1 MTKSINKY
9 SMAPRTERYY
19 EKRHDKSLGSPKDI
33 RFVIYD
39 HEMWQ
44 LCLNHINESDLVA
57 DYGSGA
63 GTLLYNV
70 GRFSNA
76 KLLGIEQAEAAI
88 KQSKCLI
95 PQTNIIKGN
104 IMNTPLKNEC
114 IDFIFSTMVI
124 EHVDDKNFAREVYRT
139 LKPGG
144 YFFVT
149 SVIKEK
155 NAWYFYKNDSGE
167 TVLEP
172 SHLKEYK
179 SIRDLEDVL
188 KPIGFTTIKS
198 SSPRIC
204 FPLVDPFFGLLI
216 KFPEIKKFIRKKNLL
231 EWKPIEFLRLSTQI
245 PVPGYYA
252 VEILAKKIL

>member
-1 MTKSINKY
+1 
-9 SMAPRTERYY
+9 MAPTEKYF
-19 EKRHDKSLGSPKDI
+19 EKQYSNFYGSPKDI
-33 RFVIYD
+33 RFAIYD

-44 LCLNHINESDLVA
+44 LCLNHINESHLVA
-57 DYGSGA
+57 DYGSGG

-76 KLLGIEQAEAAI
+76 KLLGIEQAETAI
-88 KQSKCLI
+88 KQSKSLI
-95 PQTNIIKGN
+95 PKTNIIKGN
-104 IMNTPLKNEC
+104 IMNTPFKNEC
-114 IDFIFSTMVI
+114 IDFIFSTMVV
-124 EHVDDKNFAREVYRT
+124 EHVDEKNFTSEVYRT

-144 YFFVT
+144 YFFIT
-149 SVIKEK
+149 SVIKER

-172 SHLKEYK
+172 SHVKEYK
-179 SIRDLEDVL
+179 SIRELEDVL
-188 KPIGFTTIKS
+188 KPLGFTIIKS

-204 FPLVDPFFGLLI
+204 FPLVDPFFKLLI
-216 KFPEIKKFIRKKNLL
+216 KFLGIKNLL

-245 PVPGYYA
+245 PIPGYYA

>member
-1 MTKSINKY
+1 M
-9 SMAPRTERYY
+9 
-19 EKRHDKSLGSPKDI
+19 
-33 RFVIYD
+33 IYD
-39 HEMWQ
+39 NEMWQ
-44 LCLNHINESDLVA
+44 LCLKHIKESDLVA
-57 DYGSGA
+57 DYGFGG
-63 GTLLYNV
+63 GTLLHNV
-70 GRFSNA
+70 AQFSNA
-76 KLLGIEQAEAAI
+76 KLFGIEQAEPAI
-88 KQSKCLI
+88 MESKTLI
-95 PQTNIIKGN
+95 PELNAVKGN
-104 IMNTPLKNEC
+104 IIETPLKNAC
-114 IDFIFSTMVI
+114 IDFNFSTMVI
-124 EHVDDKNFAREVYRT
+124 EHVDDKNFAEEVYRT

-149 SVIKEK
+149 SVIKTK

-179 SIRDLEDVL
+179 SIRELEDVL
-188 KPIGFTTIKS
+188 KPLGFTIIKS

-204 FPLVDPFFGLLI
+204 FPLVDPFFKLLI
-216 KFPEIKKFIRKKNLL
+216 KFSGIKKFVRKKNLL

>member
-1 MTKSINKY
+1 
-9 SMAPRTERYY
+9 MAPTEQYF
-19 EKRHDKSLGSPKDI
+19 EKQYSNFYGSPKDI
-33 RFVIYD
+33 RFAIYD

-44 LCLNHINESDLVA
+44 LCLNRINESHLVA
-57 DYGSGA
+57 DYGSGG

-76 KLLGIEQAEAAI
+76 KLLGIEQAGAAI
-88 KQSKCLI
+88 KQSKSLI
-95 PQTNIIKGN
+95 PQTNIVKGN
-104 IMNTPLKNEC
+104 IMNTPFKNEC

-124 EHVDDKNFAREVYRT
+124 EHVDENNFVHEVYRT

-144 YFFVT
+144 YFFVN
-149 SVIKEK
+149 SVIKTK

-179 SIRDLEDVL
+179 SIRELEDVL
-188 KPIGFTTIKS
+188 KPLGFTIIKS

-204 FPLVDPFFGLLI
+204 FPLLDPIFKLLI
-216 KFPEIKKFIRKKNLL
+216 KFLGIKNLL
-231 EWKPIEFLRLSTQI
+231 EWKPIELLRLSTQI
-245 PVPGYYA
+245 PIPGYYA
-252 VEILAKKIL
+252 AEILAKKIL

>member
-1 MTKSINKY
+1 
-9 SMAPRTERYY
+9 MAPTEKYF
-19 EKRHDKSLGSPKDI
+19 EKQYSNFYGSPKDI
-33 RFVIYD
+33 RFAIYD

-44 LCLNHINESDLVA
+44 LCLNHINESHLVA
-57 DYGSGA
+57 DYGSGG

-76 KLLGIEQAEAAI
+76 KLLGIEQAGAAI
-88 KQSKCLI
+88 KQSKSLI
-95 PQTNIIKGN
+95 PQTNIVKGN
-104 IMNTPLKNEC
+104 IMNTPFKNEC

-124 EHVDDKNFAREVYRT
+124 EHVDENNFVQEVYRT

-144 YFFVT
+144 YFFVN
-149 SVIKEK
+149 SVIKTK

-179 SIRDLEDVL
+179 SIRELEDVL
-188 KPIGFTTIKS
+188 KPLGFTIIKS

-204 FPLVDPFFGLLI
+204 FPLVEPFFNLLI
-216 KFPEIKKFIRKKNLL
+216 KFPGIKKFVRKKNLL
-231 EWKPIEFLRLSTQI
+231 EWKLIEFLRLFTQI
-245 PVPGYYA
+245 PVPRYYA
-252 VEILAKKIL
+252 VEILAINIL

>member
-1 MTKSINKY
+1 MMNLL
-9 SMAPRTERYY
+9 ALE
-19 EKRHDKSLGSPKDI
+19 KDI

-44 LCLNHINESDLVA
+44 FCLNHINESDLVA

-70 GRFSNA
+70 RRFSNA
-76 KLLGIEQAEAAI
+76 KLLGIEQSEVAI

-95 PQTNIIKGN
+95 PQTNITKGD
-104 IMNTPLKNEC
+104 IMNNPFKNEC

-149 SVIKEK
+149 SVIKGK
-155 NAWYFYKNDSGE
+155 NAWYFYKNASGE

-172 SHLKEYK
+172 SHIKEYK

-188 KPIGFTTIKS
+188 KPIGFTIIKS

-204 FPLVDPFFGLLI
+204 FPLVDPFFRLLI
-216 KFPEIKKFIRKKNLL
+216 KFSAIKKFVRKKNLL
-231 EWKPIEFLRLSTQI
+231 EWKPIEILRLLTQI
-245 PVPGYYA
+245 PIPGYCA
-252 VEILAKKIL
+252 VEILAKKHL

>member
-1 MTKSINKY
+1 
-9 SMAPRTERYY
+9 MALQTERYF
-19 EKRHDKSLGSPKDI
+19 EKQYGNYYSSPKHI

-57 DYGSGA
+57 DYGSGG

-70 GRFSNA
+70 SQFSNA

-88 KQSKCLI
+88 RQSRGLI
-95 PQTNIIKGN
+95 PQTNIIKGD
-104 IMNTPLKNEC
+104 IIDTPLKNEC
-114 IDFIFSTMVI
+114 LDFIFSTMVI
-124 EHVDDKNFAREVYRT
+124 EHVDEKSFIHEVHRT

-149 SVIKEK
+149 SVIKGK
-155 NAWYFYKNDSGE
+155 NAWYFYKNASGE

-172 SHLKEYK
+172 SHLKEYT
-179 SIRDLEDVL
+179 SIRELEDIL
-188 KPIGFTTIKS
+188 KPLGFTIIKS
-198 SSPRIC
+198 SAPRIC
-204 FPLVDPFFGLLI
+204 FPLLDPLFKLLI
-216 KFPEIKKFIRKKNLL
+216 KFFGIKKLL
-231 EWKPIEFLRLSTQI
+231 ERKTIEFLRLSVKI
-245 PVPGYYA
+245 PIPGYFA